1 MTNSG
6 QMARSNLTA
15 GDAAV
20 DGLFGGALAGI
31 PMAVYAV
38 VVWLLVDPGAG
49 GKMGA
54 FLAERDISFLNT
66 LLLHLA
72 ISSVYGLVFS
82 LGYNLFARA
91 FSGSTRASILAGMGY
106 GALLVA
112 LAHLVILPAGA
123 GSQPL
128 SFGLSVPAHLIYGT
142 VLGYLVHRSRFNPPR

>member
-20 DGLFGGALAGI
+20 DGLFSGALAGI
-31 PMAVYAV
+31 PMVVYAV
-38 VVWLLVDPGAG
+38 VVWLLIDPGAG
-49 GKMGA
+49 ENLGA
-54 FLAERDISFLNT
+54 FLAERDLSLLNT

-82 LGYNLFARA
+82 LGYNLLRSRFLD
-91 FSGSTRASILAGMGY
+91 GSLLGIDPGSRM
-106 GALLVA
+106 ALFGVLLLA

-123 GSQPL
+123 GSLQL
-128 SFGLSVPAHLIYGT
+128 SFGLSVPPT
-142 VLGYLVHRSRFNPPR
+142 